1 MQSPT
6 SDEGARRA
14 AGKTKILSKIKIDLT
29 NYLGIE
35 KNIDFRGQQD
45 KIFNIVSGLY
55 SSRSNPQAM
64 TGWLNLPH
72 DSGMFQEINDFA
84 LKIKSADQYQHL
96 LVLGIGG
103 SSLGAQALIESLKTN
118 LWNRLSATKRKGYL
132 TVDFIDNLDPVM
144 IRTILSRLKLDKT
157 LFVVISKAGGTVETI
172 VPMLIAKEWAGENF
186 YKQCVF
192 VTTNG
197 NGMLFELAQKYSVP
211 IFSIPE
217 NVGGRY
223 SVFSPVGLL
232 PAALCGVDLNEV
244 KAGLIEADSL
254 CQMQD
259 IRANIAASIAL
270 CTYFSYLANRNIFVL
285 MPYSTC
291 MKRFV
296 DWFIQLWAESVGKN
310 QKGSTP
316 ICAIGATDQH
326 SQLQLFNEGPNDK
339 LISFIKINKHKRDLT
354 VPDYS
359 SDNQNFR
366 AYAGHKVGQILNIE
380 MDATRRALTEN
391 KRPNFTIT
399 LPELNEFY
407 ISQLMY
413 ILEVATAVTGNM
425 LGVNPFDQP
434 GVELAKRYTREA
446 LSSKA

>member
-1 MQSPT
+1 M
-6 SDEGARRA
+6 
-14 AGKTKILSKIKIDLT
+14 SKIKIDLT

-35 KNIDFRGQQD
+35 KNIDFKGQQD
-45 KIFNIVSGLY
+45 KVFSIISNLY
-55 SSRSNPQAM
+55 ASKSNPAAM
-64 TGWLNLPH
+64 TGWLNLPQ
-72 DSGMFQEINDFA
+72 DLEMFQKINDFVS
-84 LKIKSADQYQHL
+84 KVKSADQYQHL

-157 LFVVISKAGGTVETI
+157 LFIIISKAGGTVETI
-172 VPMLIAKEWAGENF
+172 VPMLLSKEWVGENF

-192 VTTNG
+192 VTTKG
-197 NGMLFELAQKYSVP
+197 NGMLFELSQKYSVP
-211 IFSIPE
+211 IFPIPE

-223 SVFSPVGLL
+223 SVFSSVGLL
-232 PAALCGVDLNEV
+232 PAALSGVDLNEV

-254 CQMQD
+254 CQLQD
-259 IRANIAASIAL
+259 IRTNIAANIAL
-270 CTYFSYLANRNIFVL
+270 CGYFSYMANRNIFAL

-291 MKRFV
+291 MRRFV
-296 DWFIQLWAESVGKN
+296 DWFIQLWAESIGKN

-316 ICAIGATDQH
+316 ISAIGATDQH
-326 SQLQLFNEGPNDK
+326 SQLQLFNEGPSDK
-339 LISFIKINKHKRDLT
+339 LICFVKIHKHKRDLT
-354 VPDYS
+354 IPDYS
-359 SDNQNFR
+359 GDNPNFR

-391 KRPNFTIT
+391 KRPNISIT

-407 ISQLMY
+407 ISQFMY
-413 ILEVATAVTGNM
+413 ILEVATAIIGNL

-446 LSSKA
+446 LIK

>member
-1 MQSPT
+1 MS
-6 SDEGARRA
+6 R
-14 AGKTKILSKIKIDLT
+14 IKSDLT

-45 KIFNIVSGLY
+45 KVFNIISSLY
-55 SSRSNPQAM
+55 SSKSDISAM

-72 DSGMFQEINDFA
+72 ETEMFQKINDFVSKA
-84 LKIKSADQYQHL
+84 KDSDQYQHL

-103 SSLGAQALIESLKTN
+103 SSLGAQALIESLKTS

-132 TVDFIDNLDPVM
+132 TVDFIDNLDPVV
-144 IRTILSRLKLDKT
+144 IRTVLSRLKLDKT
-157 LFVVISKAGGTVETI
+157 LFIVVSKAGGTVETI
-172 VPMLIAKEWAGENF
+172 VPMLIAKEWVGENF

-192 VTTNG
+192 ITSKDKGV
-197 NGMLFELAQKYSVP
+197 LFELSQKHSVP
-211 IFSIPE
+211 IFPIPE

-223 SVFSPVGLL
+223 SVFSSVGLL

-244 KAGLIEADSL
+244 RAGLLEADGL
-254 CQMQD
+254 CQIQD

-270 CTYFSYLANRNIFVL
+270 CAYFSYMANRNILVL
-285 MPYSTC
+285 MPYSTG
-291 MKRFV
+291 MRRFV
-296 DWFIQLWAESVGKN
+296 DWFIQLWAESIGKN

-339 LISFIKINKHKRDLT
+339 LICFVKVHKHKRDLT

-359 SDNQNFR
+359 DDNPSFR

-380 MDATRRALTEN
+380 LDATRRALTESR
-391 KRPNFTIT
+391 RPNVTIT
-399 LPELNEFY
+399 IPELNEFY
-407 ISQLMY
+407 IAQLMY
-413 ILEVATAVTGNM
+413 IFEVSTAIMGN
-425 LGVNPFDQP
+425 LIGVNPFDQP
-434 GVELAKRYTREA
+434 GVELAKRYTKEA
-446 LSSKA
+446 LTHN

>member
-1 MQSPT
+1 
-6 SDEGARRA
+6 
-14 AGKTKILSKIKIDLT
+14 LSKIKIDLT

-35 KNIDFRGQQD
+35 KNVDFRGLQD
-45 KIFNIVSGLY
+45 KVFSIISNLY
-55 SSRSNPQAM
+55 ASKSNLPAM
-64 TGWLNLPH
+64 TGWLSLPH
-72 DSGMFQEINDFA
+72 DSGMFQQINDFVS
-84 LKIKSADQYQHL
+84 KIKSSDQYQHL

-132 TVDFIDNLDPVM
+132 TVDFIDNLDPVI
-144 IRTILSRLKLDKT
+144 IRTVLSRLKLDKT

-172 VPMLIAKEWAGENF
+172 VPMLIAKEWVGENF
-186 YKQCVF
+186 YKQCIFITSVE
-192 VTTNG
+192 THHGAST
-197 NGMLFELAQKYSVP
+197 LFDLGKKHQVP
-211 IFSIPE
+211 IFPIPE

-223 SVFSPVGLL
+223 SVFSSVGLL

-244 KAGLIEADSL
+244 KAGLLEADSL
-254 CQMQD
+254 CQIQD
-259 IRANIAASIAL
+259 IRTNIAASLAL
-270 CTYFSYLANRNIFVL
+270 CAYFSYLANRNIFVL

-291 MKRFV
+291 MRRFV
-296 DWFIQLWAESVGKN
+296 DWFIQLWAESIGKN

-339 LISFIKINKHKRDLT
+339 LICFVKINKHKRDLT

-359 SDNQNFR
+359 DDNLNFR

-380 MDATRRALTEN
+380 LDATRRALAES
-391 KRPNFTIT
+391 KKPNITIT

-407 ISQLMY
+407 ISELMY
-413 ILEVATAVTGNM
+413 ILEVATAIKGNL

-434 GVELAKRYTREA
+434 GVELAKRYTKEA
-446 LSSKA
+446 LTNK

>member
-1 MQSPT
+1 M
-6 SDEGARRA
+6 
-14 AGKTKILSKIKIDLT
+14 SKIKIDLT

-45 KIFNIVSGLY
+45 KVFSIISNLY
-55 SSRSNPQAM
+55 SSKLNLLAM
-64 TGWLNLPH
+64 TGWLNLH
-72 DSGMFQEINDFA
+72 NDSEMFQKISDFVS
-84 LKIKSADQYQHL
+84 KIRSADQYQHL

-132 TVDFIDNLDPVM
+132 TVDFIDNLDPVI

-172 VPMLIAKEWAGENF
+172 VPMLVAKEWAGENF

-192 VTTNG
+192 ITTKDKG
-197 NGMLFELAQKYSVP
+197 ILFELSQKHSVP
-211 IFSIPE
+211 LFPIPE

-223 SVFSPVGLL
+223 SVFSSVGLL

-244 KAGLIEADSL
+244 KSGLLEADSL

-259 IRANIAASIAL
+259 IRVNIAASIAL
-270 CTYFSYLANRNIFVL
+270 CSYFSYLANKNIFVL

-296 DWFIQLWAESVGKN
+296 DWFIQLWAESIGKN

-339 LISFIKINKHKRDLT
+339 LICFVKVSKHKRDLT
-354 VPDYS
+354 IPDYS
-359 SDNQNFR
+359 NDNPNFR

-380 MDATRRALTEN
+380 LDATRRALTEN
-391 KRPNFTIT
+391 KRPNITVT

-407 ISQLMY
+407 ISQFMY
-413 ILEVATAVTGNM
+413 ILEVATAIKGNL

-434 GVELAKRYTREA
+434 GVELAKRYTKEA
-446 LSSKA
+446 LMQS

>member
-1 MQSPT
+1 M
-6 SDEGARRA
+6 
-14 AGKTKILSKIKIDLT
+14 SKIKIDLT

-35 KNIDFRGQQD
+35 KNIDFRGHQD
-45 KIFNIVSGLY
+45 KVFSIISNLY
-55 SSRSNPQAM
+55 SSKSNPPAM
-64 TGWLNLPH
+64 TGWLNLPN
-72 DSGMFQEINDFA
+72 DLGMFQQISDYVE
-84 LKIKSADQYQHL
+84 KIKSADQYQHL

-132 TVDFIDNLDPVM
+132 TVDFIDNLDPVI

-172 VPMLIAKEWAGENF
+172 VPMLIAKEWVGENF

-192 VTTNG
+192 ITGVETSRG
-197 NGMLFELAQKYSVP
+197 ISLLYELSQKHNVP
-211 IFSIPE
+211 VFPIPE

-223 SVFSPVGLL
+223 SVFSSVGLL

-244 KAGLIEADSL
+244 KSGLLEADSL

-259 IRANIAASIAL
+259 IRVNIAASIAL
-270 CTYFSYLANRNIFVL
+270 CSYFSYLANKNIFVL

-296 DWFIQLWAESVGKN
+296 DWFIQLWAESIGKN

-339 LISFIKINKHKRDLT
+339 LICFVKVSKHKRDLT
-354 VPDYS
+354 IPDYS
-359 SDNQNFR
+359 NDNPNFR

-380 MDATRRALTEN
+380 LDATRRALTEN
-391 KRPNFTIT
+391 KRPNITVT

-407 ISQLMY
+407 ISQFMY
-413 ILEVATAVTGNM
+413 ILEVATAIKGNL

-434 GVELAKRYTREA
+434 GVELAKRYTKEA
-446 LSSKA
+446 LMQS

>member
-1 MQSPT
+1 M
-6 SDEGARRA
+6 
-14 AGKTKILSKIKIDLT
+14 SKIKIDLT

-35 KNIDFRGQQD
+35 KNIDFKGQQD
-45 KIFNIVSGLY
+45 KVFSIISNLY
-55 SSRSNPQAM
+55 SSKSSLPSM
-64 TGWLNLPH
+64 TGWLNLPN
-72 DSGMFQEINDFA
+72 DSEMFQRISTYVE
-84 LKIKSADQYQHL
+84 KIKNSDQYQHL
-96 LVLGIGG
+96 LVIGIGG

-118 LWNRLSATKRKGYL
+118 LWSRLSATKRKGYL
-132 TVDFIDNLDPVM
+132 TVDFIDNLDPVV

-157 LFVVISKAGGTVETI
+157 LFVIISKAGGTVETI
-172 VPMLIAKEWAGENF
+172 VPMLLAREWVGENF

-192 VTTNG
+192 ITSVEKHQG
-197 NGMLFELAQKYSVP
+197 PSLLFDLGQKHQVP

-244 KAGLIEADSL
+244 KAGLLEADGL
-254 CQMQD
+254 CQVQD

-270 CTYFSYLANRNIFVL
+270 CAYFSYLSNRNIFVL

-296 DWFIQLWAESVGKN
+296 DWFIQLWAESTGKN

-339 LISFIKINKHKRDLT
+339 LICFVKINKHKRDLV

-359 SDNQNFR
+359 SDNPNFR

-380 MDATRRALTEN
+380 LDATRRALVES
-391 KRPNFTIT
+391 KRPNITIT

-407 ISQLMY
+407 ISELMY
-413 ILEVATAVTGNM
+413 ILEVATAITGNM

-446 LSSKA
+446 LNRS